1 MNATILRLSAQAL
14 FGRRRGLMMLVIPVI
29 LLALTLVVR
38 LLTEPGT
45 AYEEIVGDLGRDLAL
60 PLVALLAATAVL
72 GPEIDDGSIVYL
84 LAKPVN
90 RWSVAFSKY
99 AVALVAALGFG
110 ALPVLLAGLV
120 NDSGDPGSAFA
131 MLGGAVVAGFAYT
144 ALFLALCALTRHAV
158 VAGLLFVFLW
168 EGAIG
173 NLLTGVR
180 WLSVSA
186 WARDIVAALSDRF
199 PVDASV
205 GTPYAVFAAL
215 VVVVGGIGFAGWR
228 LSTFSLTGET

>member
-1 MNATILRLSAQAL
+1 VNGTIVRLSAQAL

-29 LLALTLVVR
+29 LLALTVVVR

-45 AYEEIVGDLGRDLAL
+45 AYTEIVGELGRDLAL

-90 RWSVAFSKY
+90 RWSVAVSKY
-99 AVALVAALGFG
+99 AVALGATLGFG

-120 NDSGDPGSAFA
+120 NDAGHPGTAFA
-131 MLGGAVVAGFAYT
+131 MLGGAVLASFAYSG
-144 ALFLALCALTRHAV
+144 LFLALCAVTRHAV
-158 VAGLLFVFLW
+158 VGGLLFVFLW
-168 EGAIG
+168 EGTLG
-173 NLLTGVR
+173 NLLDGVR

-186 WARDIVAALSDRF
+186 WAREVAAAFSDRI
-199 PVDASV
+199 DAAASV
-205 GTPYAVFAAL
+205 GTPYAVVAAL
-215 VVVVGGIGFAGWR
+215 VVVVGGVAFAGWR

>member
-14 FGRRRGLMMLVIPVI
+14 FGRRRGLIMLVIPVI

-38 LLTEPGT
+38 MLTDPGT
-45 AYEEIVGDLGRDLAL
+45 AYPEIVGELAQDLAL

-90 RWSVAFSKY
+90 RYAVALSKY
-99 AVALVAALGFG
+99 AVALGATLGFG
-110 ALPVLLAGLV
+110 ALPVLLAGLII
-120 NDSGDPGSAFA
+120 DPGDPGLSLA
-131 MLGGAVVAGFAYT
+131 MLAGAVVAALTYSG
-144 ALFLALCALTRHAV
+144 LFLALCALTRHAV

-168 EGAIG
+168 EGTVG
-173 NLLTGVR
+173 NLLDGVR

-186 WARDIVAALSDRF
+186 WSREIAAALSDGISQT
-199 PVDASV
+199 PPV
-205 GTPYAVFAAL
+205 GTTYAL
-215 VVVVGGIGFAGWR
+215 VAAVVVAAGGIAFAGWR

>member
-14 FGRRRGLMMLVIPVI
+14 FGRRRGLMMLVIPLI
-29 LLALTLVVR
+29 LLVLTLVVR

-45 AYEEIVGDLGRDLAL
+45 AYTEIVGELGRDLAL

-90 RWSVAFSKY
+90 RYSVAVSKY
-99 AVALVAALGFG
+99 VVALVAALGFG

-120 NDSGDPGSAFA
+120 NDSGNPGMSFA
-131 MLGGAVVAGFAYT
+131 MLAGAVVAAFTYSG
-144 ALFLALCALTRHAV
+144 LFLALCAFTRHAV

-168 EGAIG
+168 EGTIG
-173 NLLTGVR
+173 NLLDGVR

-186 WARDIVAALSDRF
+186 WARDIAAALSDSIDEAA
-199 PVDASV
+199 PV
-205 GTPYAVFAAL
+205 GTTYAL
-215 VVVVGGIGFAGWR
+215 VAAILVAAGGIAFAGWR

>member
-1 MNATILRLSAQAL
+1 MNGTIMRLSAQAL

-45 AYEEIVGDLGRDLAL
+45 AYTEIVGELGRDLAL

-72 GPEIDDGSIVYL
+72 GPEIDDGSIIYL

-90 RWSVAFSKY
+90 RYSVAFSKY
-99 AVALVAALGFG
+99 VVALVAALGFG

-120 NDSGDPGSAFA
+120 NDSGNPGTSFA
-131 MLGGAVVAGFAYT
+131 MLAGAVVAAFTYSG
-144 ALFLALCALTRHAV
+144 LFLALCAFTRHAV

-168 EGAIG
+168 EGTIG
-173 NLLTGVR
+173 NLLDGVR

-186 WARDIVAALSDRF
+186 WAREIAAALSDSIEESA
-199 PVDASV
+199 PV
-205 GTPYAVFAAL
+205 GTAYALVAAL
-215 VVVVGGIGFAGWR
+215 VVVVGAIAFAGWR

>member
-1 MNATILRLSAQAL
+1 MNGTIMRLSAQAL

-45 AYEEIVGDLGRDLAL
+45 AYTEIVGELGRDLAL

-72 GPEIDDGSIVYL
+72 GPEIDDGSIIYL

-90 RWSVAFSKY
+90 RYSVAFSKY
-99 AVALVAALGFG
+99 VVALVAALGFG

-120 NDSGDPGSAFA
+120 NDSGNPGMSFA
-131 MLGGAVVAGFAYT
+131 MLAGAVVAAFTYSG
-144 ALFLALCALTRHAV
+144 LFLALCAFTRHAV

-168 EGAIG
+168 EGTIG
-173 NLLTGVR
+173 NLLDGVR

-186 WARDIVAALSDRF
+186 WAREIAAALSDSIEESA
-199 PVDASV
+199 PV
-205 GTPYAVFAAL
+205 GTAYALVAAL
-215 VVVVGGIGFAGWR
+215 VVVVGAIAFAGWR

>member
-1 MNATILRLSAQAL
+1 MRLSAQAL
-14 FGRRRGLMMLVIPVI
+14 FGRRRGLMMLVIPLI
-29 LLALTLVVR
+29 LLALTVVVR

-45 AYEEIVGDLGRDLAL
+45 AYDQIVGELGRDLAL

-90 RWSVAFSKY
+90 RYSVALSKY

-110 ALPVLLAGLV
+110 ALPVLLAGLI
-120 NDSGDPGSAFA
+120 NDSGNPGTSFA
-131 MLGGAVVAGFAYT
+131 MLAGAVLAACAYSG
-144 ALFLALCALTRHAV
+144 LFLALCALTRHAV

-168 EGAIG
+168 EGTIG
-173 NLLTGVR
+173 NLLEGVR

-186 WARDIVAALSDRF
+186 WARDIAAALSDQLDVGS
-199 PVDASV
+199 PV
-205 GTPYAVFAAL
+205 GTPYAVIAAIA
-215 VVVVGGIGFAGWR
+215 VVAGGIAFAGWR